1 MDGEAEGVVS
11 SFLFFGALL
20 SALLGVAAAGVL
32 GALFFI
38 AARAEEKGLKRF
50 LKAEPISPR
59 RRAASSASCAAIAAA
74 SLGVSDFFSFFDSVL
89 FNVFGLA
96 GTSALGVVFGTS
108 ALFEEEGCSLSL
120 SSISMKDVPLAL
132 AAALAL

>member
-1 MDGEAEGVVS
+1 MDGEAEGAAS
-11 SFLFFGALL
+11 SFLFFEALL
-20 SALLGVAAAGVL
+20 SALLGVAAVGVL

-89 FNVFGLA
+89 FKVFGLA
-96 GTSALGVVFGTS
+96 GTSALGVTLGTS
-108 ALFEEEGCSLSL
+108 ALFEEGGCSLSL
-120 SSISMKDVPLAL
+120 SSTSMKGVPLAL